1 MGEGRVVNRARGA
14 VVRRREIGLAV
25 GAGLCS
31 AREGYPG
38 EDAGEKCGGVKTPP
52 YRVGEPERLPGEGQC
67 IRSCYTKKEADPP

>member
-1 MGEGRVVNRARGA
+1 MGEGRAVTRARGA

-38 EDAGEKCGGVKTPP
+38 EDAGGKCG
-52 YRVGEPERLPGEGQC
+52 VGEPERLPGEGQC
-67 IRSCYTKKEADPP
+67 IRSSYTKKEADPP